1 MKPLFE
7 LFVMKPL
14 EENSRSWYDLFMREN
29 LESEIQIPKHRKG
42 VNPILTGL
50 VGGVFGLLLG
60 IFMNISG
67 SSASKTPAVSP
78 SLMKPLIINTTING
92 EQIRIVGKPMGDVSG
107 NSRYTLGDSAAKLT
121 MTEFAD
127 YKCGYCRLFAT
138 QTLSQ
143 IKKEFIDTGKLRF
156 VYRDMITVGG
166 NEAFRAANAAACV
179 NESGHYWD
187 FHNQLYGAAHDTW
200 VGLTGINLDNKLSEI
215 AGNVGADS
223 SSVKT
228 CLNTQKY
235 LKDVNTDH
243 QLGTDLELGGT
254 PAFVVGG
261 YFFSG
266 ALPLEAWREVF
277 KALGVS

>member
-1 MKPLFE
+1 
-7 LFVMKPL
+7 
-14 EENSRSWYDLFMREN
+14 MREN
-29 LESEIQIPKHRKG
+29 LEPEIQTPKRG
-42 VNPILTGL
+42 GLSPVLTGL
-50 VGGVFGLLLG
+50 LGILVGLVLGLLVG
-60 IFMNISG
+60 FGG
-67 SSASKTPAVSP
+67 SSSKITAGSP
-78 SLMKPLIINTTING
+78 TVLKPIVIETTLNN
-92 EQIRIVGKPMGDVSG
+92 QHVRIVGKPMGDVSG
-107 NSRYTLGDSAAKLT
+107 NSRYTIGNANAKIT

-127 YKCGYCRLFAT
+127 FKCGYCRLFAT
-138 QTLSQ
+138 QILGQ
-143 IKKEFIDTGKLRF
+143 IKKEFIDTGKVRF

-187 FHNQLYGAAHDTW
+187 FHNQLYGASHDAW
-200 VGLTGINLDNKLSEI
+200 AGLTGVNLDNKLSEI
-215 AGNVGADS
+215 AGAVGANS

-235 LKDVNTDH
+235 LKDVNADH
-243 QLGTDLELGGT
+243 QFGTDLELGGT

-266 ALPLEAWREVF
+266 ALPIEAWREVF

>member
-1 MKPLFE
+1 MRDH
-7 LFVMKPL
+7 L
-14 EENSRSWYDLFMREN
+14 EPEMAV
-29 LESEIQIPKHRKG
+29 PKRG
-42 VNPILTGL
+42 ISPTLTGL
-50 VGGVFGLLLG
+50 FGALAGLVLGLAIGFGGK
-60 IFMNISG
+60 STPPT
-67 SSASKTPAVSP
+67 SSVP
-78 SLMKPLIINTTING
+78 STVLKPLIINTSING
-92 EQIRIVGKPMGDVSG
+92 QQVRIVGKPMGDVSG
-107 NSRYTLGDSAAKLT
+107 NSRYTLGDGAAKLT

-138 QTLSQ
+138 QILSLV
-143 IKKEFIDTGKLRF
+143 KKEFIDTGKLKF

-166 NEAFRAANAAACV
+166 DEAFRAATAAACV

-187 FHNQLYGAAHDTW
+187 YHNQLYGASHDAW
-200 VGLTGINLDNKLSEI
+200 AGLTGTNLDNKLSEI
-215 AGNVGADS
+215 AGVVGANS
-223 SSVKT
+223 SSVKS
-228 CLNTQKY
+228 CLTAQKY
-235 LKDVNTDH
+235 LNQVKTDH